1 MKDVFKGLKGLI
13 VFGGLAGAL
22 LSAYDA
28 SGSGIIYDFDNVF
41 SGSAPDGTAPWFQTR
56 IEDVTPGTVRL
67 TITALNLSPTEK
79 VSELYLNLNPNF
91 LATSLNFTFV
101 DGSAGVTAPQPSLG
115 VNAFKADGDGKYDIL
130 FQFAE
135 PPVNALTAGDHLTYL
150 ISGIAGLT
158 AQDFVY
164 LSMPAGGHGP
174 FYSAIHMQGISA
186 TDVNDTSTLSGWVSP
201 SEVTIIPV
209 PEPTV
214 GMLAILIGGV
224 VGGGRWLARRT
235 GRA

>member
-1 MKDVFKGLKGLI
+1 MKEFHALFVSCAI
-13 VFGGLAGAL
+13 AGCV
-22 LSAYDA
+22 LSAYTA
-28 SGSGIIYDFDNVF
+28 SGSGVIYDFDNVF
-41 SGSAPDGTAPWFQTR
+41 SGSAPNGTAPWFQTQ
-56 IEDVTPGTVRL
+56 IDDVTPGTVRL

-101 DGSAGVTAPQPSLG
+101 DGSTGVTAPQPSLG
-115 VNAFKADGDGKYDIL
+115 VDAFKADGDGKYDIL

-135 PPVNALTAGDHLTYL
+135 PPAHAFMAGDHLTYL
-150 ISGIAGLT
+150 ISGITGLT

-164 LSMPAGGHGP
+164 LSLPAGGHGP

-186 TDVNDTSTLSGWVSP
+186 TSVNDTSTLSGWVSP
-201 SEVTIIPV
+201 TAATIIPV
-209 PEPTV
+209 PEPTTGV
-214 GMLAILIGGV
+214 LAILLAGL
-224 VGGGRWLARRT
+224 VGGRRWFATRT